1 MLYSVQP
8 ISTIFTV
15 MPLTEHSY
23 RSNSLDTYRGI
34 AVGLM
39 ILFHFLWN
47 LREFGLLSFDI
58 DGPIWQG
65 FRSIIVFMFVSA
77 LGCSSYLAVSQNH
90 ARQRFLKN
98 QLKLGIAA
106 LFISCGTYL
115 LLPSQWV
122 FFGILQ
128 FLFIAGWLLRPIAS
142 SPVLTATAGLALV
155 ALSFYNNLDAIT
167 AHRWFIAA
175 FNAPANTIDFI
186 NPLPWIGV
194 AMIGPFLGYIKLH
207 RLILPTNTLTSGLSW
222 MGKNALVIYLLHQ
235 LILFPVA
242 ALISLTVR

>member
-1 MLYSVQP
+1 
-8 ISTIFTV
+8 
-15 MPLTEHSY
+15 
-23 RSNSLDTYRGI
+23 
-34 AVGLM
+34 M

-58 DGPIWQG
+58 ENPIWLG

-106 LFISCGTYL
+106 LCISCGTYL

-128 FLFIAGWLLRPIAS
+128 FLFITGWLLRPIAS
-142 SPVLTATAGLALV
+142 YPVITASAGLAII
-155 ALSFYNNLDAIT
+155 ALSLYNNVDAIT
-167 AHRWFIAA
+167 AHRWFITT

-186 NPLPWIGV
+186 NPLPWVGV
-194 AMIGPFLGYIKLH
+194 AMIGPFFGYVKLH
-207 RLILPTNTLTSGLSW
+207 KLMLPTNALTSGLSW
-222 MGKNALVIYLLHQ
+222 MGKNALAIYLLHQ
-235 LILFPVA
+235 LILFPFVA
-242 ALISLTVR
+242 LMSFALR